1 MLNMIKMDLYRMFR
15 TKSMYVVWIVLA
27 VSVLFTTFLCKT
39 DYDSLSKEDT
49 VRQEQFAEPTA
60 ENINVGMMVTLPTE
74 PGEKVTVYDIFFA
87 NSQGKFYALFLVI
100 FAVMFSTADI
110 GSGYIK
116 NIGGQVQKRGTL
128 IFSRS
133 IALAVFTV
141 LTMAGA
147 FLLQGAANYI
157 VFKELTWGSYFLT
170 ELALHYALVLI
181 CMAIAI
187 ILKNNVISMV
197 IAICLTMN
205 IMSIVY
211 GLINS
216 AVRKMGIQN
225 FQIYKYTITGKL
237 SLLPMNPSGNECLEA
252 FGVAIVFAVIM
263 IAASSA
269 VFQKRDIY
277 RMYIVIGILAGII
290 ILQFIIMWKYQ
301 RQVKDI
307 CRQLAFLMKHD
318 SNMLIQREFDL
329 GGIGTLSDRL
339 NELLELQRKEKQR
352 YQEKE
357 ALIADTYTNLSHDIR
372 TPLTS
377 LDGYFQLMEECENVE
392 DQRRYLNIIHERIHS
407 LNEMLEELFMFTKLK
422 NESYSLELTPCCIN
436 RILKEMVFSYY
447 DDWVRRGIQPDIQ
460 ITEELLSIAGNK
472 QGLHRVIQNVI
483 KNGLDHG
490 EKKISIVLE
499 RKQERAVLRISNQV
513 IHSEQIDIEHVFD
526 RFYKADVARSKT
538 STGLGLS
545 IAKELVKRM
554 NGEISAKTEKNEFII
569 EMRFPLS
576 I

>member
-27 VSVLFTTFLCKT
+27 VSVLFTTFMCKT
-39 DYDSLSKEDT
+39 DYDLLSKEDT

-116 NIGGQVQKRGTL
+116 NIGGQVQKRGAL
-128 IFSRS
+128 IFSKS

-157 VFKELTWGSYFLT
+157 IFKELTWGSSKAVLSYFLT

-187 ILKNNVISMV
+187 ILKNNVIS
-197 IAICLTMN
+197 MN

-237 SLLPMNPSGNECLEA
+237 SLLSMNPSGNECLAA

-269 VFQKRDIY
+269 VFQKRDI
-277 RMYIVIGILAGII
+277 
-290 ILQFIIMWKYQ
+290 
-301 RQVKDI
+301 
-307 CRQLAFLMKHD
+307 
-318 SNMLIQREFDL
+318 
-329 GGIGTLSDRL
+329 
-339 NELLELQRKEKQR
+339 
-352 YQEKE
+352 
-357 ALIADTYTNLSHDIR
+357 
-372 TPLTS
+372 
-377 LDGYFQLMEECENVE
+377 
-392 DQRRYLNIIHERIHS
+392 
-407 LNEMLEELFMFTKLK
+407 
-422 NESYSLELTPCCIN
+422 
-436 RILKEMVFSYY
+436 
-447 DDWVRRGIQPDIQ
+447 
-460 ITEELLSIAGNK
+460 
-472 QGLHRVIQNVI
+472 
-483 KNGLDHG
+483 
-490 EKKISIVLE
+490 
-499 RKQERAVLRISNQV
+499 
-513 IHSEQIDIEHVFD
+513 
-526 RFYKADVARSKT
+526 
-538 STGLGLS
+538 
-545 IAKELVKRM
+545 
-554 NGEISAKTEKNEFII
+554 
-569 EMRFPLS
+569 
-576 I
+576 